1 MEYKL
6 LLQILFIVVMV
17 ILLIQ
22 YICYIARP
30 LLFLYLF
37 NLFLNISSALLISA
51 TNFSHSSNL
60 KAQLADTSAE
70 AIKIPTS
77 SSSTSAP
84 ILKNSLFQSLLK
96 EPFSLLSLLLS
107 FIYQGNF
114 QTFLIIFLPI
124 YLFLALRAIFLGS
137 PVESFSTSLAKRASL

>member
-1 MEYKL
+1 MGC
-6 LLQILFIVVMV
+6 V
-17 ILLIQ
+17 
-22 YICYIARP
+22 
-30 LLFLYLF
+30 YLF
-37 NLFLNISSALLISA
+37 NLFLNISSALLIPA

-84 ILKNSLFQSLLK
+84 ILKNSPILVSFKRTFFTIKS
-96 EPFSLLSLLLS
+96 PLS

-124 YLFLALRAIFLGS
+124 YLFFALRAIFLGS
-137 PVESFSTSLAKRASL
+137 PLESFSTSLAKRASL